1 MQTSRATIYLFTGL
15 SLTPLAI
22 FSLFDFY
29 LNSDIYFQIDTLA
42 LCCFVFCLL
51 VLFNYCKRFVFTAFV
66 ICAFTSLTIFASA
79 SREYLDFY
87 GLYISYESL
96 KLYRELF
103 LAIKNF
109 NSTPALI
116 FILFISA
123 ISVVL
128 HKTLFKKL
136 HRLSW
141 QKGVLSFLIPFMTGL
156 FLISI
161 HTTRNDTNELLNL
174 PNNDRKDVELE
185 NPLMYFFR
193 STPIALWLVPESED
207 SAAEN
212 KAKVIAKALRK
223 NTLVA
228 LPEEYSSQN
237 FDQLILN
244 YPGLK
249 HKNSNVNPL
258 AFYPTTPLTLN
269 LPNKKNVILV
279 VLESSRFK
287 ELSKEITPNLL
298 EIANESFW
306 FTNNY
311 ATSRATIKS
320 EQAILCSSIDGNLLT
335 PFARSEGVYRGKCL
349 PHILKKHGYTTSW
362 FHGNT
367 KEFYNREI
375 FHPSLGFDN
384 IYSKELF
391 ERDGY
396 SDAQDIGWGVPDP
409 ILYDTALNYFDQQS
423 SPFFAEIL
431 TLSNHQPFN
440 WDYKEFKFPPHLK
453 ELDDGIYGNYQRS
466 LYYADVALGEFWR
479 KLKQKAYYHQSVIV
493 ITGDH
498 GVPFYPKD
506 TVSPEDKFEVL
517 FKVPMLIHVPNS
529 SPRQIDT
536 TRSHL
541 DIAPTL
547 LSLLNIN
554 EENSFLGRP
563 LIGSKSND
571 EKRPIFLM
579 NMDSYGFIYGGT
591 KCFPKADMCSKGAN
605 CLNEKRFSCAIDSS
619 EDVKAIE
626 QSAHL
631 MKYLKLKTLAAF
643 IE

>member
-1 MQTSRATIYLFTGL
+1 MQASRATVYLFTVL
-15 SLTPLAI
+15 SLIPLAI
-22 FSLFDFY
+22 FSLFGFY
-29 LNSDIYFQIDTLA
+29 LNNDIYFQIDTLA

-51 VLFNYCKRFVFTAFV
+51 VLFSYCKRFVFTAFV
-66 ICAFTSLTIFASA
+66 ICMLTSLTVFASA
-79 SREYLDFY
+79 SREYFDFY
-87 GLYISYESL
+87 GLYISFESL

-109 NSTPALI
+109 NSIPALI
-116 FILFISA
+116 FIMCICALG
-123 ISVVL
+123 VLL

-136 HRLSW
+136 HRFSW
-141 QKGVLSFLIPFMTGL
+141 IKGTLTFLIPFIIGL
-156 FLISI
+156 FLVSI
-161 HTTRNDTNELLNL
+161 HTTRNDTNKLLNL
-174 PNNDRKDVELE
+174 TSNERRDVELE

-207 SAAEN
+207 NAAEN

-223 NTLVA
+223 KTLVE

-237 FDQLILN
+237 FDHLILE

-258 AFYPTTPLTLN
+258 TFYPSTPLTQS
-269 LPNKKNVILV
+269 LPNKKNVILI
-279 VLESSRFK
+279 VLESARFK
-287 ELSKEITPNLL
+287 ELSKDITPNLL

-367 KEFYNREI
+367 IEFYNREV
-375 FHPSLGFDN
+375 FHPSLGFNN
-384 IYSKELF
+384 IYSKESF

-409 ILYDTALNYFDQQS
+409 ILYNTALDYFDEQS
-423 SPFFAEIL
+423 RPFFTEIL
-431 TLSNHQPFN
+431 TLTNHQPFN
-440 WDYKEFKFPPHLK
+440 WDYKGFKFPAHLK
-453 ELDDGIYGNYQRS
+453 ELDDDIYSNYQRS
-466 LYYADVALGEFWR
+466 LYYADVALGDFWH
-479 KLKQKAYYHQSVIV
+479 KLKQKPFYSQSVIV

-498 GVPFYPKD
+498 GVPYYPED
-506 TVSPEDKFEVL
+506 TVLPREQFEVL

-529 SPRQIDT
+529 MPRQIDAA
-536 TRSHL
+536 RSHL

-563 LIGSKSND
+563 LIGSKAND

-579 NMDSYGFIYGGT
+579 NMDSYGFIYGAT
-591 KCFPKADMCSKGAN
+591 KCFPKADMCSNGSS
-605 CLNEKRFSCAIDSS
+605 CHNEKRFSCAIDSS